1 MIPWQ
6 VASGSPTR
14 LVLLMD
20 MIWSPM
26 LSLPE
31 RAAGPPFIML
41 AKITVGRM
49 EPQPD
54 STITTPRIS
63 PLLFSS
69 CSWRWRER
77 SRQSVRS
84 HPVQK
89 VIIFNTMTRAC
100 WLTGAIQ
107 ITITTTIKTQTFQHY
122 CVFICFSKS
131 QQHRIQSQLSE
142 EYVKK
147 SFLLETT
154 WILFN
159 NSQKIHFFSPFSF
172 QGCSALWDPTTTSIL
187 LISPV
192 VLYYFRLCCKS
203 MSSTPFWQCWIYY
216 LLTHYVKKYHNLS
229 NNRHNQLCILYM
241 YGSSL
246 ELLPFVAY
254 CNIYHCNNINCITIM
269 LTYSAAK
276 GQIL

>member
-69 CSWRWRER
+69 CSCGGQTDCWSLSRLIMCRNWPEFKPCRPTWASTNARTRTLLQFCFFFILKER
-77 SRQSVRS
+77 
-84 HPVQK
+84 
-89 VIIFNTMTRAC
+89 NA
-100 WLTGAIQ
+100 G
-107 ITITTTIKTQTFQHY
+107 
-122 CVFICFSKS
+122 
-131 QQHRIQSQLSE
+131 
-142 EYVKK
+142 VKNVCLHK
-147 SFLLETT
+147 HA
-154 WILFN
+154 WD
-159 NSQKIHFFSPFSF
+159 FFSLNNLLQKSTGFSSVQLASSRLTAGGPRVWF
-172 QGCSALWDPTTTSIL
+172 PVGAVL
-187 LISPV
+187 LCGVCMFSPWQRG
-192 VLYYFRLCCKS
+192 FPPGSPASSHSPKTCRL
-203 MSSTPFWQCWIYY
+203 IR
-216 LLTHYVKKYHNLS
+216 L
-229 NNRHNQLCILYM
+229 
-241 YGSSL
+241 
-246 ELLPFVAY
+246 
-254 CNIYHCNNINCITIM
+254 
-269 LTYSAAK
+269 
-276 GQIL
+276 